1 MESIG
6 LQRWMPDLDKTR
18 YHDLDAL
25 RAFAML
31 LGIVLHGLASF
42 TGWPIWNIH
51 DIYQSEL
58 YGIPMTFIH
67 GFRMPLFFFVSGFFT
82 MMAWQGRGSRGL
94 LVHRGK
100 RIVLPFFVFGLFI
113 FPIQKNTGTFDDWI
127 NKAEKEEK
135 KEFSNIGQ
143 AARHGDSE
151 AIGKFLSEGAD
162 IDGTYDN
169 SLTPL
174 QWASTM
180 GQSETVKL
188 LANKGAE
195 VNLLG
200 NIGNT
205 PLHFAT
211 FFGRTESV
219 RVLLENGADPELRN
233 HDGNRPVDLLMDSRE
248 TTQRV
253 ARNLLQISISWD
265 DVKKG
270 RKEVM
275 KLLVTDESSNLS
287 SMEGMEFDEGNWF
300 TRNYFINGQLG
311 TFHLWFLYYLV
322 YLTLAFVLLAKLLS
336 FARLPGL
343 AKWLAESPFRLLWL
357 LPLTFWAQYFMGD
370 EFGPSTS
377 VNLIPHLISLGY
389 YGLFFGYGAICF
401 ANKGFHQ
408 KVGRSWPINILVSL
422 VVFVIALSLME
433 RKDVEWRYELITLC
447 SALFVW
453 LMIFGLMGVF
463 RKFFSGENP
472 KIRFVSDSAYWLYIA
487 HLPLVKILQALV
499 SYWEFPSILKFILV
513 CFLTTTILLLSY
525 RYFIRYT
532 WIGTMLNGK
541 RYRANGAI

>member
-1 MESIG
+1 M
-6 LQRWMPDLDKTR
+6 M
-18 YHDLDAL
+18 
-25 RAFAML
+25 
-31 LGIVLHGLASF
+31 
-42 TGWPIWNIH
+42 
-51 DIYQSEL
+51 
-58 YGIPMTFIH
+58 FIH

-82 MMAWQGRGSRGL
+82 MMMWQGRGSRGL
-94 LVHRGK
+94 LIHRSK
-100 RIVLPFFVFGLFI
+100 RIVLPFFVFGLFL

-127 NKAEKEEK
+127 NKAEKE
-135 KEFSNIGQ
+135 NQRDLNNLGQ
-143 AARHGDSE
+143 AAKHGDLE
-151 AIGKFLSEGAD
+151 TIGKFLSEGAD
-162 IDGTYDN
+162 IGGTYDN
-169 SLTPL
+169 YLTPL
-174 QWASTM
+174 QWAATM
-180 GQSETVKL
+180 GQSKTAKL
-188 LANKGAE
+188 LADKGAE
-195 VNLLG
+195 VNSMG
-200 NIGNT
+200 NVGNT

-219 RVLLENGADPELRN
+219 LVLLEKGADPELRN
-233 HDGNRPVDLLMDSRE
+233 QDGNRPVDLLMDSRE
-248 TTQRV
+248 TTQMV
-253 ARNLLQISISWD
+253 ARNLLQISISWS

-275 KLLVTDESSNLS
+275 KLLVTDDSSNLS
-287 SMEGMEFDEGNWF
+287 SVEEMEFDEGNWF

-322 YLTLAFVLLAKLLS
+322 YLTLAFVLLAKVLS
-336 FARLPGL
+336 VARLAGL
-343 AKWLAESPFRLLWL
+343 ARCLAESPIRLLWL
-357 LPLTFWAQYFMGD
+357 LPLTFSAQYFMED

-377 VNLIPHLISLGY
+377 VNLTPDLIALGY

-401 ANKGFHQ
+401 PNEGFH
-408 KVGRSWPINILVSL
+408 KKIGRLWPINILVSL

-433 RKDVEWRYELITLC
+433 RKDVEWGYELITLC

-541 RYRANGAI
+541 RYRTHEAN